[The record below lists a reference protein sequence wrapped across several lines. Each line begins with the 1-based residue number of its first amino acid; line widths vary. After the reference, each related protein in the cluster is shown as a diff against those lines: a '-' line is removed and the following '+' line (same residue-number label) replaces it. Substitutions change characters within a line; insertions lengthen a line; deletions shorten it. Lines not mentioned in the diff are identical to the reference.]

1 MVTLHQEDIH
11 LNTNMREQL
20 YMKTQ
25 LFIHHNLGQHM
36 TLALFMWLLY
46 YDTTILHDNI
56 AISYLRPLMPWYGK
70 RGGQYPCL

>member
-1 MVTLHQEDIH
+1 MLTLHQKYVH

-36 TLALFMWLLY
+36 TLALFMSLLY
-46 YDTTILHDNI
+46 YDTTILHGNLV
-56 AISYLRPLMPWYGK
+56 ISYLRPLMPWYDK
-70 RGGQYPCL
+70 RGGVPYL